1 MSDVTKTSAIPAP
14 VARRLQEI
22 EQFIAQQNQT
32 EEPEQASA
40 DAQQPEQTAE
50 ASETPVT
57 EAVAQPPEQAQEQVQ
72 KQAEQIQEQPNELE
86 KLRKQL
92 EAIEHKYK
100 TLAGIVRSKDDEIRR
115 LQELIANFNDAM
127 NTTQAQTNQTF
138 SADEQKDIDDFGA
151 DLVAMVKRYV
161 SRGVSEIEQR
171 LIRLEQAISQTTNVV
186 QETQKERFERRLTE
200 LVPDWR
206 EIDVDPDFAT
216 WLQSNRAR
224 VDLVRQYMA
233 AYDAEGVAELFL
245 QYKALHAKLNSDAQ
259 QPTLTKPKPDLERK
273 VAPAKGRTSTPT
285 VQPEKK
291 VWTRSEIA
299 EVYRNQRRYDAKT
312 FAELEREIAN
322 AQREGRVDYTR

>member
-32 EEPEQASA
+32 EDSEQASV
-40 DAQQPEQTAE
+40 DAQQPELEQSETAE

-57 EAVAQPPEQAQEQVQ
+57 EVVTQPPEQAQEQVQ
-72 KQAEQIQEQPNELE
+72 KQSEQLNEME

-115 LQELIANFNDAM
+115 LQELIANFNDALS
-127 NTTQAQTNQTF
+127 TTQAQTNKTV

-161 SRGVSEIEQR
+161 SRGVSDIEQR
-171 LIRLEQAISQTTNVV
+171 LVRLEQAISQTTNVV

-233 AYDAEGVAELFL
+233 AYDADGVAEIFL

-259 QPTLTKPKPDLERK
+259 QPTLAKPKPDLERK

>member
-32 EEPEQASA
+32 EDPEQASA
-40 DAQQPEQTAE
+40 DAQQPELEQSETAK

-57 EAVAQPPEQAQEQVQ
+57 EAVTQQPEQAQEQVQ
-72 KQAEQIQEQPNELE
+72 TQSEQPNELE

-92 EAIEHKYK
+92 EAMEHKYK

-115 LQELIANFNDAM
+115 LQELIANFDNAL
-127 NTTQAQTNQTF
+127 NTTQVQTNQT
-138 SADEQKDIDDFGA
+138 SPANEQKDIDDFGA

-161 SRGVSEIEQR
+161 SQGVSNIEQR

-186 QETQKERFERRLTE
+186 QETQKERFERRLTD

-233 AYDAEGVAELFL
+233 AYDADGVAEMFL

-259 QPTLTKPKPDLERK
+259 QPTPAKPKPDLERK

>member
-1 MSDVTKTSAIPAP
+1 
-14 VARRLQEI
+14 
-22 EQFIAQQNQT
+22 
-32 EEPEQASA
+32 
-40 DAQQPEQTAE
+40 
-50 ASETPVT
+50 
-57 EAVAQPPEQAQEQVQ
+57 
-72 KQAEQIQEQPNELE
+72 
-86 KLRKQL
+86 
-92 EAIEHKYK
+92 
-100 TLAGIVRSKDDEIRR
+100 LAGIVRSKDDEIRR
-115 LQELIANFNDAM
+115 LQELIANFNDALS
-127 NTTQAQTNQTF
+127 TTQAQTNKTV

-161 SRGVSEIEQR
+161 SRGVSDIEQR
-171 LIRLEQAISQTTNVV
+171 LVRLEQAISQTTNVV

-224 VDLVRQYMA
+224 VDLVRQYMT
-233 AYDAEGVAELFL
+233 AYDADGVAEIFL

-259 QPTLTKPKPDLERK
+259 QPTLAKPKPDLERK

>member
-1 MSDVTKTSAIPAP
+1 
-14 VARRLQEI
+14 
-22 EQFIAQQNQT
+22 
-32 EEPEQASA
+32 
-40 DAQQPEQTAE
+40 
-50 ASETPVT
+50 
-57 EAVAQPPEQAQEQVQ
+57 
-72 KQAEQIQEQPNELE
+72 
-86 KLRKQL
+86 
-92 EAIEHKYK
+92 
-100 TLAGIVRSKDDEIRR
+100 
-115 LQELIANFNDAM
+115 
-127 NTTQAQTNQTF
+127 
-138 SADEQKDIDDFGA
+138 
-151 DLVAMVKRYV
+151 
-161 SRGVSEIEQR
+161 

-233 AYDAEGVAELFL
+233 AYDADGVAEMFL

-259 QPTLTKPKPDLERK
+259 QPTLAKSKPDLERK

>member
-32 EEPEQASA
+32 EDSEQASV
-40 DAQQPEQTAE
+40 DAQQPELEQSETAE

-57 EAVAQPPEQAQEQVQ
+57 EVVTQPPEQAQEQVQ
-72 KQAEQIQEQPNELE
+72 KQSEQLNEME

-115 LQELIANFNDAM
+115 LQELIANFNDALS
-127 NTTQAQTNQTF
+127 TTQAQTNKTV

-161 SRGVSEIEQR
+161 SRGVSDIEQR
-171 LIRLEQAISQTTNVV
+171 LVRLEQAISQTTNVV

-233 AYDAEGVAELFL
+233 AYDADGVAEIFL

-259 QPTLTKPKPDLERK
+259 QPTLAKPNLERK

>member
-32 EEPEQASA
+32 EDPEQASA
-40 DAQQPEQTAE
+40 DAQQPELEQSETAK

-57 EAVAQPPEQAQEQVQ
+57 EAVTQQPEQAQEQVQ
-72 KQAEQIQEQPNELE
+72 TQSEQPNELE

-92 EAIEHKYK
+92 EAMEHKYK

-115 LQELIANFNDAM
+115 LQELIANFDNAP
-127 NTTQAQTNQTF
+127 NTTQVQTNQTS

-151 DLVAMVKRYV
+151 DIVAMVKRYV
-161 SRGVSEIEQR
+161 SRGVSNIEQR

-233 AYDAEGVAELFL
+233 AYDADGVAEMFL

-259 QPTLTKPKPDLERK
+259 QPTLAKPKPDLERK

>member
-22 EQFIAQQNQT
+22 EQFVAQQNQT

-57 EAVAQPPEQAQEQVQ
+57 EAVAQPPEQAQEPVQ
-72 KQAEQIQEQPNELE
+72 EQAEQIQEQPNELE
-86 KLRKQL
+86 KLRQQL

-127 NTTQAQTNQTF
+127 NTTQAQTNQTS

-171 LIRLEQAISQTTNVV
+171 LIRLEQAISQTTNAV

-233 AYDAEGVAELFL
+233 AYDAEGVAEMFL
-245 QYKALHAKLNSDAQ
+245 QYKALRAKLNSDAQ
-259 QPTLTKPKPDLERK
+259 QPTLAKPKPDLERK